1 MSEQNTI
8 VEEQQKAYEALAH
21 DFIDFIKAKV
31 RTGAN
36 SYKLVNIY
44 KQYDIDA
51 DSFDTVKLDDA
62 KAERLALIC
71 MDLANAVLW
80 LHCHRDE
87 FKDTEFIEVVNGNYP
102 KYQVKIQQAMNDEG
116 GALYL
121 SCWYPLIKSLSVDCM
136 PEHITKDRVMQQ
148 AIYVNTYMLV
158 YQAAKSLKEQKLIIN
173 GADAIQGRSSVMRF
187 EKEALDDIIFHIWRE
202 DAMAVASLQHINEAF
217 WQHDMFA
224 HLQIKSIFQVL
235 KMGELKTLSPKNDYK
250 LPEGRYL
257 NEMADSFIGLEKQS
271 RTGPQSIY
279 SVYAYV
285 NAQRHLRELVA
296 ALETYSPLRIRLLS
310 KLEPVEKLLSE
321 LNKIYRIDP
330 DFVPMY
336 SLAAT
341 LCDGQPQFALDARPY
356 LRDAIEHA
364 SKETMPFTA
373 EIFLQYGISEKQMYA
388 DGEKALQCFQK
399 AQQLDDSSYK
409 AMFQVACL
417 DAADRKYKQAKAD
430 FKKVIVTIQGN
441 DTAPDWSLLSLEEIL
456 YIYRTYIWFAKLAL
470 IESGEFAIGTPIAMA
485 LNAVVAFR
493 QATMLHACCDA
504 ENYQRV
510 GQYHGSG
517 IVVRAMFVVLR
528 DMVGEA
534 DVNNG
539 LREKV
544 EHILNALRQ
553 QI

>member
-1 MSEQNTI
+1 MCAALRFFQLIMTNIMKPITAIQIFYEPQVGTEQEVLRTFFSFVGCLVKTTRMSAVDMSKQHKT
-8 VEEQQKAYEALAH
+8 LAH
-21 DFIDFIKAKV
+21 PE
-31 RTGAN
+31 N
-36 SYKLVNIY
+36 
-44 KQYDIDA
+44 KQTAYLFLTDRHPGDA
-51 DSFDTVKLDDA
+51 EP
-62 KAERLALIC
+62 AE
-71 MDLANAVLW
+71 NELW
-80 LHCHRDE
+80 CA
-87 FKDTEFIEVVNGNYP
+87 FSI
-102 KYQVKIQQAMNDEG
+102 
-116 GALYL
+116 
-121 SCWYPLIKSLSVDCM
+121 
-136 PEHITKDRVMQQ
+136 
-148 AIYVNTYMLV
+148 
-158 YQAAKSLKEQKLIIN
+158 KEQKLIIN

-356 LRDAIEHA
+356 LRDAIEDA

>member
-1 MSEQNTI
+1 MSNAI
-8 VEEQQKAYEALAH
+8 KPIMAIKICYEPQAGAEKEVLRTFFTFVGCLVRTTRMSAEDMSKQHKILAH
-21 DFIDFIKAKV
+21 PE
-31 RTGAN
+31 N
-36 SYKLVNIY
+36 
-44 KQYDIDA
+44 KQTAYLFLTDCYPG
-51 DSFDTVKLDDA
+51 DSEP
-62 KAERLALIC
+62 AE
-71 MDLANAVLW
+71 NELW
-80 LHCHRDE
+80 CV
-87 FKDTEFIEVVNGNYP
+87 FSI
-102 KYQVKIQQAMNDEG
+102 
-116 GALYL
+116 
-121 SCWYPLIKSLSVDCM
+121 
-136 PEHITKDRVMQQ
+136 
-148 AIYVNTYMLV
+148 
-158 YQAAKSLKEQKLIIN
+158 KEQKLIIN

-187 EKEALDDIIFHIWRE
+187 EKEALNDIIRHVWRE
-202 DAMAVASLQHINEAF
+202 DAMAVASLQHINETF
-217 WQHDMFA
+217 WRFDMFA
-224 HLQIKSIFQVL
+224 HLQIKSTFQAL
-235 KMGELKTLSPKNDYK
+235 KMSELKALNPRSDYK
-250 LPEGRYL
+250 LPDDGYL
-257 NEMADSFIGLEKQS
+257 NEMADSFIELEKQC
-271 RTGPQSIY
+271 RIGPQSVY

-285 NAQRHLRELVA
+285 NAQRHLRELTA

-310 KLEPVEKLLSE
+310 VLEPVEKLLSE
-321 LNKIYRIDP
+321 LNKIHRVEP
-330 DFVPMY
+330 DFISMY
-336 SLAAT
+336 HLAAA
-341 LCDGQPQFALDARPY
+341 LCEGQPQFALDARPY

-373 EIFLQYGISEKQMYA
+373 EIFLKYGLSEKQMYA
-388 DGEKALQCFQK
+388 DSERALQCFQK
-399 AQQLDDSSYK
+399 ALHLDSTYYK